1 MLSTG
6 KLPEQSHSTMWSSI
20 DTHSIQS
27 PNLDSLLLVAQ
38 FFTKKVLPILVC
50 HGHHVGTC
58 QGKNA
63 EEDLRRLLRS
73 IYAGVSKTQR
83 YMRAKTSCL
92 AHWAIEAYI
101 RGSTN
106 NHPQTLVSEDAGRQ
120 LHGRL
125 SPFPS
130 VSSKFDESI
139 VVTRRNSAD
148 LKS

>member
-1 MLSTG
+1 MFSTG
-6 KLPEQSHSTMWSSI
+6 KRPEQSHSTMWSSI

-50 HGHHVGTC
+50 HGHHVGTW

-63 EEDLRRLLRS
+63 RPNLRRATAQCLCRC
-73 IYAGVSKTQR
+73 IKTQR

-92 AHWAIEAYI
+92 AHWVIEAYI

-106 NHPQTLVSEDAGRQ
+106 NNPQTLVPEDAGRQ
-120 LHGRL
+120 LHQHL